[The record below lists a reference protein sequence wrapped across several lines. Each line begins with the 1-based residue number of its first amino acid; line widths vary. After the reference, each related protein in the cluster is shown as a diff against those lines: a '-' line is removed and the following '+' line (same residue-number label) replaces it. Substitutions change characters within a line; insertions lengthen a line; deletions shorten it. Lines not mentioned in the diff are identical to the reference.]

1 MAGAAVGALL
11 VAAACS
17 SPPTRSSVPAP
28 DDWTPEAGEDPLAG
42 AANPLAPPET
52 AEQASADEAASIAD
66 SDQGGGLIAAAGP
79 TGLRFLRPDGGPA
92 TELARGQTV
101 IQPTWSRDGR
111 RLVATVINPSSGAAT
126 VAVVDV
132 STWEVAAS
140 PANREYFFYSW
151 SHDGTRLAALG
162 PGPSG
167 GTSLDILDDSGMV
180 ASDFSPESSSVF
192 VAWEPGGRRLLVHA
206 GPQLLLVGDP
216 DSPREHSDF
225 GSVGFGFQ
233 APAWVP
239 GTQDFLYVDSTGGQS
254 PVGGSESN
262 PGEGDLQGTV
272 ADGAPRLV
280 RRSVDS
286 PELADLGDA
295 EGLVLM
301 SVHPEGRLAAL
312 SLLAAPPAS
321 ADPNSSAG
329 SASRTQTVAV
339 QAQSD
344 IASGAVWIVDI
355 NTAERF
361 TVLDSTGFWLEW
373 SHDGRQLLI
382 ASPTTRDPGGATLA
396 WHIWDGQET
405 RELAR
410 FTPTT
415 AFVRNYLRF
424 ADQYV
429 ETPRLWSPDSDAIVF
444 GATAAGQDTIAV
456 ARLDGIGGVRS
467 LGVADVSF
475 WSPASV
481 DSPSTVPGQR

>member
-79 TGLRFLRPDGGPA
+79 TGLRFLRPDGGQVV
-92 TELARGQTV
+92 ELTGDQIV

-180 ASDFSPESSSVF
+180 ASDFSPESGSVF

-239 GTQDFLYVDSTGGQS
+239 GTQDFLYVDSTGPS
-254 PVGGSESN
+254 PVGGSEAN
-262 PGEGDLQGTV
+262 PGEGDLEGTV
-272 ADGAPRLV
+272 AGGAPRLV

-295 EGLVLM
+295 AGLVLM

-312 SLLAAPPAS
+312 SLLAAPPTS
-321 ADPNSSAG
+321 ADPNGGAG
-329 SASRTQTVAV
+329 SVFGAQTVAV
-339 QAQSD
+339 QASADISD
-344 IASGAVWIVDI
+344 GAVWIVDLA
-355 NTAERF
+355 TAERS

-382 ASPTTRDPGGATLA
+382 ASPTRRDPGGATLA

-415 AFVRNYLRF
+415 AFVRDYLRF

-444 GATAAGQDTIAV
+444 GANTVGLDTTAV

-481 DSPSTVPGQR
+481 DSPSTVPG

>member
-17 SPPTRSSVPAP
+17 SPPTRSSVLAP

-79 TGLRFLRPDGGPA
+79 TGLRFLRPDGGQVV
-92 TELARGQTV
+92 ELTGDQIV

-167 GTSLDILDDSGMV
+167 GTSLDIIDDSGMV
-180 ASDFSPESSSVF
+180 ASDFSPESGSVF

-239 GTQDFLYVDSTGGQS
+239 GTQDFLYVDSTGPS
-254 PVGGSESN
+254 PVGGSEAN
-262 PGEGDLQGTV
+262 PGEGDLEGMV
-272 ADGAPRLV
+272 AGGAPRLV

-295 EGLVLM
+295 AGLVLM

-312 SLLAAPPAS
+312 SLLAAPPTS
-321 ADPNSSAG
+321 ADPNGGAG
-329 SASRTQTVAV
+329 SAFGAQTVAV
-339 QAQSD
+339 QASADISD
-344 IASGAVWIVDI
+344 GAVWIVDLA
-355 NTAERF
+355 TAERS

-415 AFVRNYLRF
+415 AFVRDYLRF

-444 GATAAGQDTIAV
+444 GANTVGLDTTAV

-481 DSPSTVPGQR
+481 DSPSTGPG

>member
-1 MAGAAVGALL
+1 M
-11 VAAACS
+11 
-17 SPPTRSSVPAP
+17 
-28 DDWTPEAGEDPLAG
+28 AG

-79 TGLRFLRPDGGPA
+79 TGLRFLRPDGGQVV
-92 TELARGQTV
+92 ELTGDQIV

-180 ASDFSPESSSVF
+180 ASDFSPESGSVF

-233 APAWVP
+233 APVWVP
-239 GTQDFLYVDSTGGQS
+239 GTQDFLYVDSTRPS
-254 PVGGSESN
+254 RVGGSEAN
-262 PGEGDLQGTV
+262 PGEGDLEGTV
-272 ADGAPRLV
+272 AGGAPRLV

-295 EGLVLM
+295 AGLVLM

-312 SLLAAPPAS
+312 SLLAAPPTS
-321 ADPNSSAG
+321 ADPNSGAG
-329 SASRTQTVAV
+329 SAFGAQTVAV
-339 QAQSD
+339 QASADISD
-344 IASGAVWIVDI
+344 GAVWIVDLA
-355 NTAERF
+355 TAERS

-382 ASPTTRDPGGATLA
+382 ASPTTLDPGGATLA
-396 WHIWDGQET
+396 WHIWNGQET
-405 RELAR
+405 VELAR
-410 FTPTT
+410 FTPTV
-415 AFVRNYLRF
+415 AFVRDYLRF

-444 GATAAGQDTIAV
+444 GASVVGQDTTAV
-456 ARLDGIGGVRS
+456 ARLDGVGGVRS

-481 DSPSTVPGQR
+481 DSPLTVPG

>member
-11 VAAACS
+11 IAAACS

-79 TGLRFLRPDGGPA
+79 TGLRFLRPDGGQVV
-92 TELARGQTV
+92 ELTGDQIV

-180 ASDFSPESSSVF
+180 ASDFSPESGSVF
-192 VAWEPGGRRLLVHA
+192 VAWEPAGRRLLVHA

-233 APAWVP
+233 APVWVP
-239 GTQDFLYVDSTGGQS
+239 GTQDFLYVDSTRPS
-254 PVGGSESN
+254 RVGGSEAN
-262 PGEGDLQGTV
+262 PGEGDLEGTV
-272 ADGAPRLV
+272 AGGAPRLV

-295 EGLVLM
+295 AGLVLM

-312 SLLAAPPAS
+312 SLLAAPPTS
-321 ADPNSSAG
+321 ADPNSGAG
-329 SASRTQTVAV
+329 FAFR
-339 QAQSD
+339 
-344 IASGAVWIVDI
+344 
-355 NTAERF
+355 
-361 TVLDSTGFWLEW
+361 STGSRSPGFRRHLRRRGVDRRPRHRRALHGAGQHGILARMEPRR
-373 SHDGRQLLI
+373 SPAAYRVPHDAGPRR
-382 ASPTTRDPGGATLA
+382 RDPGLA
-396 WHIWDGQET
+396 HLERAGDGGT
-405 RELAR
+405 GPFHPHRR
-410 FTPTT
+410 
-415 AFVRNYLRF
+415 LR
-424 ADQYV
+424 
-429 ETPRLWSPDSDAIVF
+429 PRLP
-444 GATAAGQDTIAV
+444 AV
-456 ARLDGIGGVRS
+456 RRPVR
-467 LGVADVSF
+467 
-475 WSPASV
+475 
-481 DSPSTVPGQR
+481 

>member
-1 MAGAAVGALL
+1 MCALL
-11 VAAACS
+11 VLASCS
-17 SPPTRSSVPAP
+17 GPPTRTVTPAP
-28 DDWTPEAGEDPLAG
+28 AEPDPESQLGPGIG
-42 AANPLAPPET
+42 ATSSPAPPSNEEATQPALAPT
-52 AEQASADEAASIAD
+52 SVT
-66 SDQGGGLIAAAGP
+66 GRGLIAAAGP
-79 TGLRFLRPDGGPA
+79 TGLRFLQPDGDQVA
-92 TELARGQTV
+92 ELTGDQIV

-111 RLVATVINPSSGAAT
+111 RLAATVIDPSSGAAR

-132 STWEVAAS
+132 STWEVDFW
-140 PANREYFFYSW
+140 PADSEYFFYSW

-167 GTSLDILDDSGMV
+167 TTSLNILDDSGMPT
-180 ASDFSPESSSVF
+180 SNLSLQSGSIFI
-192 VAWEPGGRRLLVHA
+192 AWEPGGRRLLVHA

-225 GSVGFGFQ
+225 GAVGFGFQ

-239 GTQDFLYVDSTGGQS
+239 GTQDFLYVDSTGQS
-254 PVGGSESN
+254 PAGGSDAS
-262 PGEGDLQGTV
+262 PGEGGLEPTV
-272 ADGAPRLV
+272 AESGPRLV

-301 SVHPEGRLAAL
+301 SVHPEGGLAAL
-312 SLLAAPPAS
+312 SLLTPPTS
-321 ADPNSSAG
+321 LDLNDGAD
-329 SASRTQTVAV
+329 SASGAQTVEV
-339 QAQSD
+339 QAQVD
-344 IASGAVWIVDI
+344 ISNGAVWIVDL
-355 NTAERF
+355 TTGERS

-382 ASPTTRDPGGATLA
+382 AAETRDPGGATLA

-405 RELAR
+405 TELAR

-415 AFVRNYLRF
+415 AFVRRYLPF

-429 ETPRLWSPDSDAIVF
+429 ETPRLWSPDGDAIVF
-444 GATAAGQDTIAV
+444 GANTVGLDTTAV
-456 ARLDGIGGVRS
+456 ARLDGVGGVRS
-467 LGVADVSF
+467 VGVADVSF

-481 DSPSTVPGQR
+481 DSPSTVPG